1 MHYLFHVY
9 YGSSVILNMSLSLFN
24 IVLMGFE
31 VVVSRDSETAFDR
44 DFQNYGALVFIR
56 KCLIQAIFC
65 SNPTDGFCLGLC
77 SKLIEKHKR
86 IMC

>member
-1 MHYLFHVY
+1 
-9 YGSSVILNMSLSLFN
+9 MSLSLFN

-56 KCLIQAIFC
+56 KCLIQDALYFVQTQPMD
-65 SNPTDGFCLGLC
+65 SVWGFVLSSLKNTKGLC
-77 SKLIEKHKR
+77 AR
-86 IMC
+86 DWG